1 MIGGAGGKGVVHD
14 KATKKNTFMDLAQ
27 ASAGLQIGASDT
39 RYLFI
44 FKDVASMNQFINSGW
59 DASAG
64 AAAGAGTGAKSAGGG
79 ASVFTGGEMY
89 QLTKA
94 GLQVGVA
101 AAGTKVW
108 KDKDLN

>member
-1 MIGGAGGKGVVHD
+1 
-14 KATKKNTFMDLAQ
+14 
-27 ASAGLQIGASDT
+27 
-39 RYLFI
+39 
-44 FKDVASMNQFINSGW
+44 MNQFIDSGW

-79 ASVFTGGEMY
+79 ANVFTGGEIY

-101 AAGTKVW
+101 AAARRSGRTRI
-108 KDKDLN
+108 